1 MKKILTAVIIG
12 LIFSLI
18 PCTAYAGDMAEI
30 IQSTIPQGTIG
41 SNMTV
46 SFKIQTDDST
56 FWEKTRDVYVGAS
69 IHQEFV
75 AIDEATPS
83 DYHFFP
89 FEITSE
95 MEQNQGY
102 FQHVGSVGKNANRS
116 ASLSMKLRRD
126 IPEGYY
132 TFEIELYD
140 GNPVGNTSNV
150 QLIGYGELRIW
161 AKKSASTK
169 EEKEDLKTVTWELGE
184 GQMTPYAVYPEI
196 CNFTLNLR
204 NSGTIGALD
213 VTASI
218 ICDSD
223 SEKFPYDINETNYNR
238 HFDLIKENETV
249 ALPYSFAIRSNV
261 YTGYYPIKMEITY
274 RESSS
279 GELKK
284 EEKTFFVHIKNKDK
298 EAEKKQN
305 EFNANDRVK
314 ARIIIDSYRTEPA
327 DVYAGNDYT
336 LYVTFK
342 NASKSVDAS
351 NVLLTFDSEKVS
363 ESPVF
368 TTSGGSNS
376 VVIDTLKAEET
387 AEVSMHFT
395 AGASVDQRSYA
406 INVSEKYDSPEFK
419 NAEEKV
425 SLTVPVLQVAKF
437 NMGNV
442 EVMPSSISV
451 GEESNVMFAINNTG
465 KVILYNVMVK
475 FEDASIST
483 TESYI
488 GNIKPGSSANV
499 DAMISGVAPTT
510 GDGHVKTS
518 ISYEDEYGNLT
529 VTDKD
534 VILYVNEAFE
544 MPENFDIP
552 VEIPVEEPWYQKK
565 YVKWGGAGA
574 VLLLAI
580 VIFLRRRKKKKEF

>member
-1 MKKILTAVIIG
+1 MKRVKYLLSTAVMIILFYTTAFASGG
-12 LIFSLI
+12 LGLELYQTNI
-18 PCTAYAGDMAEI
+18 PAGN
-30 IQSTIPQGTIG
+30 TG
-41 SNMTV
+41 SNINIG
-46 SFKIQTDDST
+46 FKIKTDENWDST
-56 FWEKTRDVYVGAS
+56 QNLYLSIPVGSAEN
-69 IHQEFV
+69 IYY
-75 AIDEATPS
+75 DEATPS
-83 DYHFFP
+83 VYDGMP
-89 FEITSE
+89 FEFTGEQENYGFTQRIGKVSKNSE
-95 MEQNQGY
+95 RTVT
-102 FQHVGSVGKNANRS
+102 FTLRI
-116 ASLSMKLRRD
+116 RRD

-132 TFEIELYD
+132 LFDAYVCSGDEISANSMNGD
-140 GNPVGNTSNV
+140 PV
-150 QLIGYGELRIW
+150 QLKIW
-161 AKKSASTK
+161 VRKGTATVQS
-169 EEKEDLKTVTWELGE
+169 EEKDTQRVTFELGE
-184 GQMTPYAVYPEI
+184 NQTTPYAVYPEI
-196 CNFTLNLR
+196 CNFALNLR
-204 NSGTIGALD
+204 NSGTMTAMD

-218 ICDSD
+218 VCEAD
-223 SEKFPYDINETNYNR
+223 SEKFPFDINETNYNR
-238 HFDLIKENETV
+238 HFEYITHGETV
-249 ALPYSFAIRSNV
+249 SLPYSFAIRSNT
-261 YTGYYPIKMEITY
+261 YTGYYPIKMVITY
-274 RESSS
+274 RESSGS
-279 GELKK
+279 ELKK

-327 DVYAGNDYT
+327 DVYAGTDYT

-376 VVIDTLKAEET
+376 VVIETLKAEES

-510 GDGHVKTS
+510 GDGHIKTS